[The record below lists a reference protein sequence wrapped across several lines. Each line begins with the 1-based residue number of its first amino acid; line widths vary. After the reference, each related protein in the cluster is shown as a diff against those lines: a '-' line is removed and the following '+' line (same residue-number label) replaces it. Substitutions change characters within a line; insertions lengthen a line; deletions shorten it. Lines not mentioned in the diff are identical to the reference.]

1 MTLPRTTIAPP
12 NRVRGAVARPPSHLS
27 QMPSTGFVRR
37 SKHDSERNQFI
48 SESSRPKSMP
58 IDESLVRRLLTAQFP
73 QWAHLPITPAIPQGW
88 DNRTFRL
95 GEEMSVRLPSAA
107 EYVPQVA
114 KIHRYLPLLAPL
126 LPLPIPLPLAQ
137 GEPGEGYPFPWSIF
151 SWLPGETAVTAPS
164 LDLSEMAHALAD
176 FLIALAQID
185 ATGGP
190 TSGQHSAFRGGSL
203 ALFDAETRQA
213 IQALSTT
220 INGPLALA
228 IWEAARATSWEGT
241 PVWFHGDV
249 ASPNLLVQQ
258 GSLSA
263 VIDWGCAGVGDPACD
278 LVIAWTL
285 FTGESRREFRTAL
298 PWDEPV
304 WARARGWALW
314 NAVILVAGHST
325 ATAWEV
331 ANSRNSLND
340 LLQEASSV
348 V

>member
-1 MTLPRTTIAPP
+1 M
-12 NRVRGAVARPPSHLS
+12 
-27 QMPSTGFVRR
+27 
-37 SKHDSERNQFI
+37 
-48 SESSRPKSMP
+48 SESAQANAVPL
-58 IDESLVRRLLTAQFP
+58 DESLVRRLITTQFP
-73 QWAHLPITPAIPQGW
+73 QWAHLPITPAVPQGW

-107 EYVPQVA
+107 GYVPQVA
-114 KIHRYLPLLAPL
+114 KIHRYLPQLAPL

-137 GEPGEGYPFPWSIF
+137 GEPGEGYPFPWSIC
-151 SWLPGETAVTAPS
+151 SWLPGEPAVTAPS
-164 LDLSEMAHALAD
+164 LDLSEVAHALAD
-176 FLIALAQID
+176 FLSALAQID
-185 ATGGP
+185 PTGGP
-190 TSGQHSAFRGGSL
+190 APGQHSANRGGSL
-203 ALFDAETRQA
+203 AVFDTQTREA
-213 IQALSTT
+213 IQALGTT

-228 IWEAARATSWEGT
+228 IWETARATSWEGA

-258 GSLSA
+258 GRLSA

-285 FTGESRREFRTAL
+285 FSGESRREFRIAL
-298 PWDEPV
+298 HWDEPV

-314 NAVILVAGHST
+314 HAVILVAGHST

-331 ANSRNSLND
+331 ANSRSVLND

>member
-1 MTLPRTTIAPP
+1 M
-12 NRVRGAVARPPSHLS
+12 
-27 QMPSTGFVRR
+27 
-37 SKHDSERNQFI
+37 
-48 SESSRPKSMP
+48 SESARAKTMP
-58 IDESLVRRLLTAQFP
+58 LDEPVVRRLLTAQFP

-137 GEPGEGYPFPWSIF
+137 GEPGEGYPFPWSIC

-176 FLIALAQID
+176 FLIALAHID

-203 ALFDAETRQA
+203 AVFDAETRQA

-263 VIDWGCAGVGDPACD
+263 VKVVRQGMLPKSAFRITGLIHRLEQDFPVLVVRLKCPHRDRASTVDRSGCYCGTQGAPRH
-278 LVIAWTL
+278 IY
-285 FTGESRREFRTAL
+285 
-298 PWDEPV
+298 DEP
-304 WARARGWALW
+304 
-314 NAVILVAGHST
+314 NT
-325 ATAWEV
+325 
-331 ANSRNSLND
+331 
-340 LLQEASSV
+340 
-348 V
+348 